1 MKIKWK
7 YKIEEVKKE
16 EDEKRNWGK
25 DEEAVEKEKEGEMSE
40 KGRRGRWE
48 EKQSDTDIAI

>member
-25 DEEAVEKEKEGEMSE
+25 DEEVVEKEKEGEMLE

-48 EKQSDTDIAI
+48 EK